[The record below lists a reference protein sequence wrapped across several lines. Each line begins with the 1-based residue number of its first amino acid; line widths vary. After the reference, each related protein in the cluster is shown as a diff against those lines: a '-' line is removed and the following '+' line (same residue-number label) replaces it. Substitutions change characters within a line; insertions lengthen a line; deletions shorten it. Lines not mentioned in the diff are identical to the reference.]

1 MGQKERLMMR
11 NVNNE
16 VHYAFDEILFVG
28 ANLAAAPRPS
38 GIVKSVVM
46 VARLFNKMK
55 KKRSIKSAV

>member
-1 MGQKERLMMR
+1 MMR

-16 VHYAFDEILFVG
+16 VHYAFGELLFVG

-55 KKRSIKSAV
+55 RKRSIKSAV